1 MDSSCEGMTY
11 GKTKYAKRAD
21 LVSTLFAIKISIG

>member
-1 MDSSCEGMTY
+1 MTY